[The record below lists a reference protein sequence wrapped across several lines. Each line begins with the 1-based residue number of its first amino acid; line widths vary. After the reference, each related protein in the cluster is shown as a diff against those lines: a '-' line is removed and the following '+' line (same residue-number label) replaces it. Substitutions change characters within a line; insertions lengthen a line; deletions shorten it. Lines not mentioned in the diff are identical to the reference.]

1 VCSDAKGS
9 VSMAMCG
16 WFVRR
21 AINRYV
27 TCVYGYVHLYLT
39 FDISNVRPSLLLR
52 TKLVVTAN
60 QQQATSASTVLMLHA

>member
-1 VCSDAKGS
+1 MCSDAKGS

-16 WFVRR
+16 WFARR

-52 TKLVVTAN
+52 TKLVGTAN